1 MSRQDRDTKGSVS
14 ASWLPMWLT
23 DLFSLE
29 TPIHKI
35 LVPSNDIGTYMCTC
49 GEMDGSMIDV
59 GLAVTR
65 AELRGPVVNGV
76 LCSWVKEACHS
87 SGHCPW
93 HILDAQSKAL
103 TQWAL
108 Q

>member
-1 MSRQDRDTKGSVS
+1 M
-14 ASWLPMWLT
+14 M
-23 DLFSLE
+23 DL
-29 TPIHKI
+29 
-35 LVPSNDIGTYMCTC
+35 
-49 GEMDGSMIDV
+49 

-76 LCSWVKEACHS
+76 LCSWEKETCHS
-87 SGHCPW
+87 SGHCPR
-93 HILDAQSKAL
+93 HILDAQSNAL